1 VFAVGMPDEEWGQK
15 LVVYY
20 TGVDLGDWK
29 ERLRGQLVNY
39 KMPKDLVRVD
49 RLPLDEKGKFVS
61 NVGARLVTPAEAQ
74 SRSAAGVTASTG
86 SGTKSSRAPTLPT
99 LPIRKTHNL
108 YKGRTSN
115 PGARYFIT
123 LCSKNRKPSL
133 LVPRVAEAVLDTWRL
148 QHSDGDYT
156 FHCGTLMPDHIHF
169 LFTLGSRL
177 SLGQCMIKFKAKT
190 KEALEISEL
199 SWQRDFY
206 DHQLR
211 ADDAME
217 GFARYIFLNPYRKSL
232 LSAQGRWVYWHL
244 SRQYSPEFM
253 QHLDGNGAP
262 PEPWI
267 DHSFGIE
274 ELIESDIKE

>member
-1 VFAVGMPDEEWGQK
+1 
-15 LVVYY
+15 
-20 TGVDLGDWK
+20 
-29 ERLRGQLVNY
+29 
-39 KMPKDLVRVD
+39 
-49 RLPLDEKGKFVS
+49 
-61 NVGARLVTPAEAQ
+61 
-74 SRSAAGVTASTG
+74 
-86 SGTKSSRAPTLPT
+86 
-99 LPIRKTHNL
+99 
-108 YKGRTSN
+108 
-115 PGARYFIT
+115 
-123 LCSKNRKPSL
+123 
-133 LVPRVAEAVLDTWRL
+133 
-148 QHSDGDYT
+148 
-156 FHCGTLMPDHIHF
+156 MPDHIHF